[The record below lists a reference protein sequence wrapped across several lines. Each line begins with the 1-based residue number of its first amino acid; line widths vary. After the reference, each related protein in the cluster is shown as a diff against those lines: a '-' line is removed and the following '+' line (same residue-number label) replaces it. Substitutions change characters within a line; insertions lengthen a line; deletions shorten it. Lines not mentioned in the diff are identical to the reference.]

1 MKNIF
6 FPWKRIS
13 ELEQDLAAEREKVEA
28 LQRELD
34 LQKVNKAKSVLIIS
48 NLRATIAKGHYRNP
62 ETGRLGRK
70 GQLFEGTK
78 P

>member
-6 FPWKRIS
+6 FPWKRVS
-13 ELEQDLAAEREKVEA
+13 ELEKALAAECQKTEA
-28 LQRELD
+28 LQRELE
-34 LQKVNKAKSVLIIS
+34 LQKLNKAKSVLIIS

>member
-6 FPWKRIS
+6 FPWKRIA
-13 ELEQDLAAEREKVEA
+13 ELEAELATERYKSA
-28 LQRELD
+28 NLQRELD
-34 LQKVNKAKSVLIIS
+34 LQKVNRAKSTIVIS
-48 NLRATIAKGHYRNP
+48 DLRATIAEGHYRNP

-70 GQLFEGTK
+70 GQLFEGNK